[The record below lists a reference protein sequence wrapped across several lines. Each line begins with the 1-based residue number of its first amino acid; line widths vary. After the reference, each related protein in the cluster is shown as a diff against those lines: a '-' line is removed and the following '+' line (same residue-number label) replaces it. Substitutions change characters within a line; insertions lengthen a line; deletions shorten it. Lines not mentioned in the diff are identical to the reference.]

1 VAKLYAN
8 NGGEIIRF
16 LQTDQEEDQFPD
28 PPPGTVHSVEF
39 DAKSNAVIVGQ
50 INTDSRNCRY
60 SSGVFTYKGAPETIN
75 AASSEFT
82 DRAGIRA
89 ILVKL
94 FADQTVTAAEF
105 RLLLRFIFRRLKM
118 GD

>member
-1 VAKLYAN
+1 MAKLYAN
-8 NGGEIIRF
+8 NNGEIIRF

-28 PPPGTVHSVEF
+28 PPPGTVSSVEF
-39 DAKSNAVIVGQ
+39 DGKTNATIVNLLNRDGGRCRLIAGVISHNGVPQ
-50 INTDSRNCRY
+50 VIN
-60 SSGVFTYKGAPETIN
+60 GVST
-75 AASSEFT
+75 EFT

-89 ILVKL
+89 VLVKL
-94 FADQTVTAAEF
+94 FADQTVTAPEF